1 MTPKQRLFK
10 DTPMPAALA
19 PTAPTAPTATDDQTF
34 AWQLNPGCYAQLRG
48 GCWIKA
54 TDYPK
59 ARSLAV
65 VFVKP
70 GESTAACG
78 TIPDTTRVHDCAA
91 DAVPAAIREAMAK
104 AEAERNAKLAERDQK
119 ARQALAQWRVGQ
131 RVQIDGAKGR
141 TIIGTIVRISAKT
154 ATVAEEGSPMSQW
167 RVTPGLLKA
176 I

>member
-1 MTPKQRLFK
+1 MN
-10 DTPMPAALA
+10 AIA
-19 PTAPTAPTATDDQTF
+19 PTKTDDQTH
-34 AWQLNPGCYAQLRG
+34 AWQLNPGCYGQLRG

-70 GESTAACG
+70 GQTEAAHG
-78 TIPDTTRVHDCAA
+78 TIPDTTLVHDCAA

-119 ARQALAQWRVGQ
+119 TRQALAQWRVGQ
-131 RVQIDGAKGR
+131 RVQIDGPKGK
-141 TIIGTIVRISAKT
+141 TITGTIVRISAKT
-154 ATVAEEGSPMSQW
+154 ATVAEEDAPMRQW
-167 RVTPGLLKA
+167 RVTPRLLRPA
-176 I
+176 